1 MTISED
7 VSREAGEQF
16 SFARRFIHDDVQQQR
31 LHYHLLRLTVVGLA
45 QEEVEELRELG
56 RLAFE
61 DADVR
66 EQSTKIKQRA
76 GASALAVA
84 LADIVER
91 AEPGAPRPQA
101 MVGAVLGAYAG
112 LHSVPGMDESTVA
125 VLGAI
130 GGAISAT
137 ISPIVFESIEVV
149 GLESYLSAAH

>member
-7 VSREAGEQF
+7 VSREAGAQF
-16 SFARRFIHDDVQQQR
+16 GFVRSFIHSDVQQQR
-31 LHYHLLRLTVVGLA
+31 LHYHLLRLTTVGLT
-45 QEEVEELRELG
+45 QEEVKDLRELG

-61 DADVR
+61 GADVT

-84 LADIVER
+84 LADIVEQ
-91 AEPGAPRPQA
+91 GDPRPQV

-112 LHSVPGMDESTVA
+112 LRDIPGMDESTVA

-130 GGAISAT
+130 GGAISAA
-137 ISPIVFESIEVV
+137 ISPIVFERIEVV
-149 GLESYLSAAH
+149 GLERYLSAPH